1 MPYSMTMT
9 NLRPHLAAP
18 LFVLTLALAPIASAQ
33 DATTDT
39 TTSDTAT
46 TDTAASD
53 GAGGGSLTAR
63 PLFFGVG
70 LGFIAG
76 FSGGISFRLTE
87 HVGYRFIGFDLGSG
101 LELAL
106 WAALGLGQAFG
117 DGGFYL
123 LDFNGVFGAD
133 LEVWDGG
140 DMQLVVTP
148 MLGLGGAAVGVTNGL
163 GGSRAEGAFHL
174 QFAAQAQLVLLDGLL
189 GVWLR
194 PLVFDGFVRDGGF
207 GAYSLLGGVDFH
219 F

>member
-1 MPYSMTMT
+1 MTYVMTMT
-9 NLRPHLAAP
+9 TLHARLAAS

-39 TTSDTAT
+39 TSTETTSSDTP
-46 TDTAASD
+46 AA
-53 GAGGGSLTAR
+53 GGSLTDR
-63 PLFFGVG
+63 PLFFGAG

-76 FSGGISFRLTE
+76 FNGGVSFRLTE

-106 WAALGLGQAFG
+106 WGALGLGQAFG
-117 DGGFYL
+117 DYGFYL

-148 MLGLGGAAVGVTNGL
+148 MIGLGGAVAGVSNGIGGTN
-163 GGSRAEGAFHL
+163 AEGAFHI
-174 QFAAQAQLVLLDGLL
+174 QFAAQAQLVLADGLL

-194 PLVFDGFVRDGGF
+194 PLAFDGYVRDGGF
-207 GAYSLLGGVDFH
+207 GAYSLLAGVDFH